1 MLYQL
6 SSATR
11 VIDDSNQRIFL
22 LGLGAQ
28 KAGTS
33 WLHHQLNQRRDA
45 NFGFLKE
52 YHVHDVI
59 HLPELTRPGKQRRW
73 IPGPRTLRRQAFI
86 RNPQRYYNYF
96 SKLLRQPGIQLTG
109 DITPSYGALPA
120 EALIDIQENLSRRE
134 ILIKPV
140 FVMRD
145 PVERLI
151 SKQRMKLRKRKIHD
165 PEQEIAA
172 LRRLAE
178 SRPMGA
184 SLRGDYERTLT
195 NLNNSFGLDRCFIGF
210 YENQFQEH
218 NHRQLCDFLGIPYEE
233 PDWGQTVNQSRT
245 TTVIP
250 DDVLAAL
257 GQWQASSFA
266 AVEQWLPE
274 TDLAA
279 LWPTASRW
287 CRL

>member
-1 MLYQL
+1 MLIQ
-6 SSATR
+6 SRRATG
-11 VIDDSNQRIFL
+11 VASMSNQRIFL

-33 WLHHQLNQRRDA
+33 WLHRQLNQRRDA

-52 YHVHDVI
+52 YHVHDVRYVPD
-59 HLPELTRPGKQRRW
+59 LNKPGRERRW
-73 IPGPRTLRRQAFI
+73 IPGPRTLRRQVFI

-96 SKLLRQPGIQLTG
+96 SQLLDQPGIRLTG

-120 EALIDIQENLSRRE
+120 EALLEIERNLSRRA
-134 ILIKPV
+134 IQIRPV

-151 SKQRMKLRKRKIHD
+151 SKQRMKLRKQNINE

-172 LRRLAE
+172 LRKLAE
-178 SRPMGA
+178 SRPVGA
-184 SLRGDYERTLT
+184 SLRGDYGRTLG
-195 NLNNSFGLDRCFIGF
+195 NLNDSFGLQACFLGF
-210 YENQFQEH
+210 YENQFQEP
-218 NHRQLCDFLGIPYEE
+218 NHRRLCDFLGLPYEE
-233 PDWGQTVNQSRT
+233 PDWGQAVNQSRT
-245 TTVIP
+245 NTVIP

-257 GQWQASSFA
+257 GRWQASSFA
-266 AVEQWLPE
+266 AVERWLPE
-274 TDLAA
+274 ANLST

-287 CRL
+287 CRS